1 MTRIFPLWGESKC
14 PPVLNFLESMKYL
27 FLLLLAASP
36 LFAAANPVVLVI
48 VTPPE
53 VLLQP
58 GQTQQLHAYAYYQSG
73 TVTDVTTSGST
84 WSSFNTKIA
93 TVSKTGLVTMKTSG
107 SVLIA
112 NKVGIISGYG
122 TICSQFTSFISVA
135 PGSGSAGNIQHIV
148 FIVKENRS
156 FDNYFGTFPGANG
169 ATTAKISTGS
179 IITLGHTPDP
189 ASHDIGHVWHDA
201 HIAVDG
207 GQMDRFDQQFDCSV
221 KGDNLC
227 LTQFNQT
234 DIPNYWSYAQTYEL
248 ADEAFSNVASGSY
261 PAHLALVAG
270 SNLDTLDN
278 PHSSDPAQ
286 WGCDAT
292 AGTTVPSMD
301 PSSYVVSAVFPCFSA
316 TSVGNLADSA
326 GVSWKAYTAIKST
339 QSGYIYNPFRSFSS
353 IYEGSDWGTKVV
365 SVSNFVTDALAG
377 NLPSLSWVTPP
388 SADTDHP
395 PDSVCVGENWTVQ
408 QINAVMQGPA
418 AQWNSTV
425 IVLVWDDWGGFYD
438 HAPPPYRDQFGLGLR
453 VPFIIISP
461 WAIQGVYHTEVEF
474 ASVLRFME
482 ETFNLPSLGTADLV
496 ANDMQDAFN
505 FGQTPLPPLVLTQ
518 RTCPTGPAPI
528 KPHNDDEDGD

>member
-1 MTRIFPLWGESKC
+1 
-14 PPVLNFLESMKYL
+14 MKYL
-27 FLLLLAASP
+27 FTLLLAASP
-36 LFAAANPVVLVI
+36 LFAAANPVVLVV

-73 TVTDVTTSGST
+73 TVTDVTNSGST
-84 WSSFNTKIA
+84 WSSLNTKIA

-112 NKVGIISGYG
+112 NKVSITTGYG
-122 TICSQFTSFISVA
+122 TICSQFTSFISVP

-156 FDNYFGTFPGANG
+156 FDTYFGTFPGANG
-169 ATTAKISTGS
+169 ATTAKLSSGST
-179 IITLGHTPDP
+179 ITLGHTPDP

-207 GQMDRFDQQFDCSV
+207 GQMDRFDQEFDCSV
-221 KGDNLC
+221 NGDNLC

-278 PHSSDPAQ
+278 PHSSNPAQ
-286 WGCDAT
+286 WGCDAS

-301 PSSYVVSAVFPCFSA
+301 PTSYVVSAVFPCFTA
-316 TSVGNLADSA
+316 TTMGNLADSA
-326 GVSWKAYTAIKST
+326 SVSWRAYTAINST

-353 IYEGSDWGTKVV
+353 IFDGADWGTKVMA
-365 SVSNFVTDALAG
+365 VSNFITDAQAG
-377 NLPSLSWVTPP
+377 SLPSLSWVTPP
-388 SADTDHP
+388 SAETDHP
-395 PDSVCVGENWTVQ
+395 PDSVCVGENWTVR

-418 AQWNSTV
+418 SQWNSTV
-425 IVLVWDDWGGFYD
+425 IILAWDDWGGFYD

-482 ETFNLPSLGTADLV
+482 ETFNLPSLGAADLV

-505 FGQTPLPPLVLTQ
+505 FSQTPLPPLVLTQ
-518 RTCPTGPAPI
+518 RTCKTGPAPI
-528 KPHNDDEDGD
+528 KPHDDDEDGD